1 MRFQSIAIFLCLV
14 APILREINFIFT
26 YMEATD
32 LILNNISGYISLD
45 EKDKAFFISLLKPMK
60 LKRRQMLLK
69 EGGICRF
76 SSFVTQGCLRGFS
89 VDDNG
94 FEHVLN
100 FAPQNWWIAD
110 MYSLITQKSGVL
122 NIEALEDTEIL
133 TLSKVHQEELYVKIP
148 VFERFFRII
157 TENSLVTYQQRLLD
171 NLSLTAVERYN
182 NFCKKYPTLITCLP
196 SKQIAAYI
204 GVTPEF
210 FSKMRHNMVKK
221 RS

>member
-1 MRFQSIAIFLCLV
+1 M
-14 APILREINFIFT
+14 EKINF
-26 YMEATD
+26 YLYHMEATD
-32 LILNNISGYISLD
+32 LIINNISGYIHR
-45 EKDKAFFISLLKPMK
+45 ETKDKAAFLAMLRPIK
-60 LKRRQMLLK
+60 LKRKQMLLK
-69 EGGICRF
+69 GGEGCKF

-89 VDDNG
+89 VDDIG

-110 MYSLITQKSGVL
+110 MYSLITQKPGVL

-133 TLSKVHQEELYVKIP
+133 TLSKIHQEELYVKVP

-171 NLSLTAVERYN
+171 NLSLTAEERYN
-182 NFCKKYPTLITCLP
+182 NFCRRYPTLVHTLP
-196 SKQIAAYI
+196 AKQIAAYI

-210 FSKMRHNMVKK
+210 FSKMRHRMIMKK
-221 RS
+221 

>member
-1 MRFQSIAIFLCLV
+1 MWYPSAGFDRD
-14 APILREINFIFT
+14 NFIFT
-26 YMEATD
+26 IMQASD
-32 LILNNISGYISLD
+32 LILNNISGYIRLD
-45 EKDKAFFISLLKPMK
+45 DQEKSTFISMLKPMK
-60 LKRRQMLLK
+60 LKRKQALLK
-69 EGGICRF
+69 EGEICRF
-76 SSFVTQGCLRGFS
+76 SSFVTYGCLRGFS

-110 MYSLITQKSGVL
+110 MYSLITQKPGVL

-133 TLSKVHQEELYVKIP
+133 TLSKIHQEELYIKVP

-171 NLSLTAVERYN
+171 NLSLTAEERYN
-182 NFCKKYPTLITCLP
+182 NFCKRYPTLVNSLP
-196 SKQIAAYI
+196 LKQIAAYI

-210 FSKMRHNMVKK
+210 FSKMRHRMLKK
-221 RS
+221 K

>member
-1 MRFQSIAIFLCLV
+1 
-14 APILREINFIFT
+14 
-26 YMEATD
+26 MEASD
-32 LILNNISGYISLD
+32 LILSNICGYIRLD
-45 EKDKAFFISLLKPMK
+45 DKEKAFFVSLLKPMK
-60 LKRRQMLLK
+60 LKHRQMLLK
-69 EGGICRF
+69 EGEVCRF

-89 VDDNG
+89 VDNNG

-100 FAPQNWWIAD
+100 FAPPNWWIAD
-110 MYSLITQKSGVL
+110 MYSLISQKPGVL

-133 TLSKVHQEELYVKIP
+133 TLSKTHQEELYVKIP

-171 NLSLTAVERYN
+171 NLSLTAEERYN
-182 NFCKKYPTLITCLP
+182 NFCKRYPTLVNGLP

-210 FSKMRHNMVKK
+210 FSKMRHKMLLKK
-221 RS
+221 A

>member
-1 MRFQSIAIFLCLV
+1 MDTS
-14 APILREINFIFT
+14 
-26 YMEATD
+26 D
-32 LILNNISGYISLD
+32 LILNNISGYIRLGD
-45 EKDKAFFISLLKPMK
+45 KDKTFFISLLKPMK
-60 LKRRQMLLK
+60 IKRRQMLLK
-69 EGGICRF
+69 EGEVCRF
-76 SSFVTQGCLRGFS
+76 SSFVTMGCLRGFS
-89 VDDNG
+89 VDENG

-110 MYSLITQKSGVL
+110 MYSLITQKPGVL

-133 TLSKVHQEELYVKIP
+133 TLSKVNQEELYIKVP

-182 NFCKKYPTLITCLP
+182 NFCKRYPTLVNCLP

-210 FSKMRHNMVKK
+210 FSKMRHQMLKK
-221 RS
+221 RD

>member
-1 MRFQSIAIFLCLV
+1 
-14 APILREINFIFT
+14 
-26 YMEATD
+26 METSD
-32 LILNNISGYISLD
+32 LILNNISGYIRLD
-45 EKDKAFFISLLKPMK
+45 DKDKAFFISLLKTIK

-69 EGGICRF
+69 EGEICRF

-89 VDDNG
+89 VDENG

-110 MYSLITQKSGVL
+110 MYSLITQKPGVL

-133 TLSKVHQEELYVKIP
+133 TLSKVSQEELYVKVP

-157 TENSLVTYQQRLLD
+157 TENSLVTFQQRLLD
-171 NLSLTAVERYN
+171 NLSLTAEERYN
-182 NFCKKYPTLITCLP
+182 NFCRRYPTLVNCLP

-210 FSKMRHNMVKK
+210 FSKMRHNMLKK
-221 RS
+221 KS

>member
-1 MRFQSIAIFLCLV
+1 
-14 APILREINFIFT
+14 
-26 YMEATD
+26 MEAND
-32 LILNNISGYISLD
+32 LILNNISGYIRLD
-45 EKDKAFFISLLKPMK
+45 EKEKEFFVSLLKPMK

-69 EGGICRF
+69 EGEICRF
-76 SSFVTQGCLRGFS
+76 SAFVTNGCLRGYS
-89 VDDNG
+89 VDENG

-110 MYSLITQKSGVL
+110 MYSLITQKPGVL

-133 TLSKVHQEELYVKIP
+133 TLSKINQEELYIKVP

-157 TENSLVTYQQRLLD
+157 IENSLVTYQQRILD
-171 NLSLTAVERYN
+171 NLSLTAEERYN
-182 NFCKKYPTLITCLP
+182 NFCKRYPTLITNLP

-210 FSKMRHNMVKK
+210 FSKMQHRM
-221 RS
+221 

>member
-1 MRFQSIAIFLCLV
+1 
-14 APILREINFIFT
+14 
-26 YMEATD
+26 MEAVG
-32 LILNNISGYISLD
+32 LILNNISGYIHID
-45 EKDKAFFISLLKPMK
+45 EKDKAFFVSLLKPMK

-69 EGGICRF
+69 EGEICRF

-89 VDDNG
+89 VDENG

-100 FAPQNWWIAD
+100 FAPANWWIAD
-110 MYSLITQKSGVL
+110 MYSLITQKPGVL

-133 TLSKVHQEELYVKIP
+133 TLSKISQEELYVKVP

-157 TENSLVTYQQRLLD
+157 TENSLVTYQQRLID
-171 NLSLTAVERYN
+171 NLSLTAEERYN
-182 NFCKKYPTLITCLP
+182 NFCRRYPTLITYLP

-210 FSKMRHNMVKK
+210 FSKMRHQMLK
-221 RS
+221 RKS